1 MKLLDIGCGT
11 AHIIESLAVNHERVI
26 FIGLDVSSAMLK
38 IAKLNTARLPNV
50 ILVKGDGLKL
60 PFSDCSFDVVITR
73 LAEYSPQ
80 EVHRVLKKGGF
91 FFEYDLGPEANKEI
105 LEFFQGRIEKES
117 FFFPNNL
124 EEWKR
129 EVHEKVMA
137 GGLSVESIDDYKE
150 IEYYQSV
157 EELMGLIEMVPL
169 VKNFDREKDKETV
182 EALAKRYLSKKG
194 ISKLRGI
201 TMRAHLNLV
210 MR

>member
-1 MKLLDIGCGT
+1 
-11 AHIIESLAVNHERVI
+11 
-26 FIGLDVSSAMLK
+26 
-38 IAKLNTARLPNV
+38 
-50 ILVKGDGLKL
+50 
-60 PFSDCSFDVVITR
+60 
-73 LAEYSPQ
+73 
-80 EVHRVLKKGGF
+80 
-91 FFEYDLGPEANKEI
+91 
-105 LEFFQGRIEKES
+105 
-117 FFFPNNL
+117 
-124 EEWKR
+124 
-129 EVHEKVMA
+129 MA